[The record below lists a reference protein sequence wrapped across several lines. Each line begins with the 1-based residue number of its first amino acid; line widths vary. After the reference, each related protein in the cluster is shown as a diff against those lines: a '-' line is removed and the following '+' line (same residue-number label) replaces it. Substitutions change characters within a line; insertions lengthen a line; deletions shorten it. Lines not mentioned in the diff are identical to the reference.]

1 MSERELDFEPV
12 IEAID
17 SASGAELDELA
28 KIGSVL
34 QDVCSALKQQDV
46 NVTSN
51 SASDMQIKR
60 VKRPSDKDADS
71 RQAATG
77 KGKYRSLPRTNDDIR
92 NHHKVNP
99 DVTNSVNN
107 ETVTNENTII
117 SHVVN
122 SNAENSV
129 LKDTSKRK
137 NNESNHSA
145 TSFARN
151 KANGITSKDISV
163 NPNAGG
169 QSGDTE
175 GQADKQASN
184 LDAVTEAMKEL
195 KGFYRDQRGRLRR
208 PDGRFASKEQ
218 RAKYSASEQANKE
231 AEERRKG
238 KQAGE
243 PEQKSAIKKI
253 ADALQFVSNKG
264 KGAGDNEATEVAGAA
279 AGNSYWKAAVE
290 GYQLIE
296 NTKELVDEKLE
307 KRADKKKAKSEQKP
321 ENAST
326 TGAEVTPIGKPNQAG
341 VITQIK
347 PLDNGASERVGQAGA
362 VSRTQASLTPP
373 AGGKSGKN
381 THGQAGSLSAKSRA
395 TAAANVKKTQEQ
407 TQTIKDNHTETME
420 VLGDLLDEIKGGKKS
435 GGGIL
440 GKLLGGAAAAG
451 EGGLADLVTGG
462 IGYGLYK
469 KWKKRRADKKAAKAA
484 KKAKKARALNG
495 DQDDGADLSDL
506 DLDFDREREHGKGK
520 RGSRSRRARSKRYGR
535 KRVRGRR
542 KGLSRL
548 FNLGEEA
555 LELGEEAGTAKSAL
569 STGRKAAKA
578 GGRAAGAITREAGGV
593 AARAGGQVAGK
604 AAGSVAAK
612 AGGKAAGAVAKGAMV
627 AGEAAEGAGV
637 LGSLGSLGG
646 KGAGKMLKGGVKLL
660 GGAAKILG
668 PLGMVAS
675 AGMSYADEEGQRAAF
690 GLNDGQEVGTQK
702 KLAYTAVDSLSMGG
716 LLFDASKMAGK
727 GLAAMGF
734 DKVGKDLQ
742 DFDEGDA
749 AQALD
754 KGVTSLTDSFKSL
767 FSDAKAKVNAASVAL
782 TGKPILNMATG
793 NQNEGLKGDVGADV
807 ADRRLSQYDKEFE
820 AAGKQYGVS
829 PALLKAMAKQESGGN
844 PYAVSKAGAAGL
856 MQFTKGTAG
865 DVGITDRFDPQQSI
879 HGGAKYMA
887 QLLKR
892 YNGDEKMALSAYNF
906 GMGSVDNAMKAT
918 GGRTFEEIYSALPAE
933 TKNYAPAILAQ
944 RKRYAAEAAP
954 EAAQQSKPVT
964 PAATTATATEG
975 AKVAPQDAQQVTA
988 TQTAEPVTQKAS
1000 QTKAIV
1006 AVPSIVPTTMD
1017 IGATASARAGD
1028 SPDKTIDVVAK
1039 TDPALIN
1046 SMNNGFNKLAKALDG
1061 SGQSGKPAPS
1071 SQPAPRP
1078 KVPRSS
1084 GDAEVD
1090 SYMRDGY

>member
-60 VKRPSDKDADS
+60 VKRPSDKGADS
-71 RQAATG
+71 RQAETTKEKNGSQSNANSDT
-77 KGKYRSLPRTNDDIR
+77 R
-92 NHHKVNP
+92 NHHRVNP
-99 DVTNSVNN
+99 SVANRVSN
-107 ETVTNENTII
+107 ETVTDENTVINHI
-117 SHVVN
+117 VN
-122 SNAENSV
+122 SNDENSV
-129 LKDTSKRK
+129 LKDTSKSK
-137 NNESNHSA
+137 NNENNHSA

-151 KANGITSKDISV
+151 KANGITLKDISV

-253 ADALQFVSNKG
+253 VDALQFISNKG

-321 ENAST
+321 ENANT

-347 PLDNGASERVGQAGA
+347 PLDNGASERVGQASA

-381 THGQAGSLSAKSRA
+381 TRGQAGSLSAKSRA

-420 VLGDLLDEIKGGKKS
+420 VLEDLLDEIKGGKKS
-435 GGGIL
+435 GGGII
-440 GKLLGGAAAAG
+440 GKLLGGAAG
-451 EGGLADLVTGG
+451 KGGLSDLVTGG

-495 DQDDGADLSDL
+495 EQDDGADLSDL

-520 RGSRSRRARSKRYGR
+520 RGRRSRRARSKRYGR

-555 LELGEEAGTAKSAL
+555 LELGEEAGTAKNAL

-578 GGRAAGAITREAGGV
+578 GGKAAGAITREAGGV

-604 AAGSVAAK
+604 AAGSMAAK

-690 GLNDGQEVGTQK
+690 GLKDGEEVGTQK

-767 FSDAKAKVNAASVAL
+767 FSDAKEKVNAASVAL

-793 NQNEGLKGDVGADV
+793 NQNEGLKGGVGADV

-954 EAAQQSKPVT
+954 EAAQQAKPVT
-964 PAATTATATEG
+964 PTATTATATEG
-975 AKVAPQDAQQVTA
+975 AKVAPQDAQQVTT